1 MSDKKEVTE
10 DTALEF
16 EVMPGA
22 DKPTDDYEQIDL
34 SFEVTE
40 KLETEDTETED
51 TESVVSQEEN
61 DATVSEDEQSTED
74 ETDTEAEAQETVK
87 EELNLAQETVEDKPT
102 RPMVPKSRLDEVL
115 NKQKALQ
122 KQLDDM
128 KAAQQP
134 AEDAPEEYNFSE
146 KEMEYQN
153 AVLDGEAEKAAQLRA
168 EIRQAERAQI
178 QYEMNQKMTDA
189 VSQNQQASALQQAA
203 TALEAEFPIFDAKS
217 EQYDEALTQEVIELR
232 DAFMIKG
239 ENAVAAL
246 SKAAK
251 YVISENSLID
261 ATPSLASGEAPK
273 KAVDEMAKKRAEVS
287 RKLKV
292 ADSQPPEMAG
302 EGASIRGEKG
312 LDLNNL
318 SEDEFNALPEATL
331 KRLRGDIV

>member
-246 SKAAK
+246 YHKK
-251 YVISENSLID
+251 GSL
-261 ATPSLASGEAPK
+261 
-273 KAVDEMAKKRAEVS
+273 
-287 RKLKV
+287 
-292 ADSQPPEMAG
+292 
-302 EGASIRGEKG
+302 
-312 LDLNNL
+312 
-318 SEDEFNALPEATL
+318 
-331 KRLRGDIV
+331 

>member
-1 MSDKKEVTE
+1 MSDNKEVTE
-10 DTALEF
+10 DKALEF

-22 DKPTDDYEQIDL
+22 DRETEDYEKLDL
-34 SFEVTE
+34 SFDSVEEAKVE
-40 KLETEDTETED
+40 DTEDTAVED
-51 TESVVSQEEN
+51 TDDVVSEEEN
-61 DATVSEDEQSTED
+61 DATVSEEEQSTE
-74 ETDTEAEAQETVK
+74 EDTETVTEEAEEVPVA
-87 EELNLAQETVEDKPT
+87 EEKPAT
-102 RPMVPKSRLDEVL
+102 KPMVPKSRLDEVL
-115 NKQKALQ
+115 SKQKALQ

-168 EIRQAERAQI
+168 EIRQAERTQI

-203 TALEAEFPIFDAKS
+203 TALEAEFPMFDAKS
-217 EQYDEALTQEVIELR
+217 DQYDEAMTQEVIELR

-261 ATPSLASGEAPK
+261 ATPSLASDEAPK
-273 KAVDEMAKKRAEVS
+273 KSVDEMAKKRAEVS

-302 EGASIRGEKG
+302 EGAAVRGDKG